1 MPTNG
6 ASIKN
11 WFIVN
16 KLRECT
22 EKMLPIDTEHWKKKP
37 SILIQIVLAII
48 LNPKAKFILS
58 LNNLSAYRLISFFS
72 ILPRKRDIC
81 YWVIGGSIADWI
93 RESKVSRKA
102 YQVVRQFLVE
112 GNSMVETLN
121 DCGFYNA
128 VFVPN
133 FKKIN
138 YLPPKK
144 INSSKIRFLFLS
156 RINSHKGCDLILS
169 AAEKLNEKYSEKYE
183 IDFYGEVAEEYA
195 DFHKKVGILPNIHYK
210 GFVDLRESKNYDILA
225 RYDVMLFPTFW
236 HGEGFPGIIID
247 AFVAGLPVIAS
258 DWHLNKDI
266 ISEGNTGYLIKASDI
281 DALSRAME
289 KCITDPSTIR
299 TMAPACQQEALKYDV
314 DSVVTPELFKT
325 IGLI

>member
-22 EKMLPIDTEHWKKKP
+22 DKMLPIDTELWKKKP
-37 SILIQIVLAII
+37 SILIKIVLAIVFY
-48 LNPKAKFILS
+48 PKAKFILS

-72 ILPRKRDIC
+72 VLPRKRDVC

-93 RESKVSRKA
+93 RESKVSRRA
-102 YQVVRQFLVE
+102 YRVVRQFLVE
-112 GNSMVETLN
+112 GNSMVKTLN
-121 DCGFYNA
+121 DCGFNNA

-133 FKKIN
+133 FKKIK
-138 YLPPKK
+138 YRPLKK
-144 INSSKIRFLFLS
+144 INSPKIRFLFLS
-156 RINSHKGCDLILS
+156 RINPHKGCDLILS
-169 AAEKLNEKYSEKYE
+169 AAERLNERYCEKYE
-183 IDFYGEVAEEYA
+183 IDFYGEVAEEYSA
-195 DFHKKVGILPNIHYK
+195 FHKKVGTLPNVYYK
-210 GFVDLRESKNYDILA
+210 GFVDLREVKNYDILA
-225 RYDVMLFPTFW
+225 GYDVMLFPTFW

-266 ISEGNTGYLIKASDI
+266 ISEGKTGYLIKTDDI
-281 DALSRAME
+281 EALYRAME
-289 KCITDPSTIR
+289 KCIIDPSTIR
-299 TMAPACQQEALKYDV
+299 TMVPACQQEALKYDV

-325 IGLI
+325 IGVI